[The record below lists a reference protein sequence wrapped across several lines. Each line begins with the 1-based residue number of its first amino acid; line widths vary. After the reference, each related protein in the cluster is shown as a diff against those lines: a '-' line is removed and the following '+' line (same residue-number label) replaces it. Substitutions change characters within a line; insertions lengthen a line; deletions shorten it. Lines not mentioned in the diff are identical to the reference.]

1 MRTESIVPGM
11 LGRKRERGWGL
22 IYEQLLFTAERDFDR
37 TNSEPVLLIGHE
49 ISLYPGI
56 YYIFVR
62 LIGHEESSHPFA
74 KARSP
79 STE

>member
-1 MRTESIVPGM
+1 MGED
-11 LGRKRERGWGL
+11 RKHCTRVVGEKERERGWGL

-49 ISLYPGI
+49 
-56 YYIFVR
+56 
-62 LIGHEESSHPFA
+62 ESSHPFA